1 MRIKGNRGRAIGVRA
16 RIQSAFRSRR
26 VITGITLEEVNGHAR
41 VWDGVDNRVVL
52 MNGPQK
58 AETTLPDSTA
68 VLAAMDTLSLAEIAP
83 YVDTLADTPLGPD
96 FNQVQAVL

>member
-1 MRIKGNRGRAIGVRA
+1 
-16 RIQSAFRSRR
+16 
-26 VITGITLEEVNGHAR
+26 
-41 VWDGVDNRVVL
+41 

-96 FNQVQAVL
+96 FPDPSSVISENVIDTIGVTEWTLILLSPLCIAI